1 MSNPTVPP
9 ALFGASAAPATSSLA
24 IWSLVLGIL
33 SFCGGCIT
41 GVPAIILGI
50 LALARIN
57 KPPAAL
63 KGQGLAIAGLVTGAV
78 GTLFGTAI
86 LAALLLPA
94 VAQARAKAHEAVC
107 LNNVKQIMVASHQ
120 YAAENSDT
128 LPQSLDQLKRYLG
141 DKALICRTAEGQ
153 AGTCYEIVTPGQK
166 LAGVAEPAKT
176 VFIRETQAR
185 HRGRRAVG
193 YMDGR
198 VEMVRDP

>member
-1 MSNPTVPP
+1 MS
-9 ALFGASAAPATSSLA
+9 GAPATPATSLLA

-63 KGQGLAIAGLVTGAV
+63 KGQGLAIAGLVTGVIGA
-78 GTLFGTAI
+78 LFGTAI

-107 LNNVKQIMVASHQ
+107 LNNIKQITLASHR
-120 YAAENSDT
+120 YAAENNDT
-128 LPQSLDQLKRYLG
+128 LPQSLDQLKSYLG
-141 DKALICRTAEGQ
+141 NKELICHAAEGQ
-153 AGTCYEIVTPGQK
+153 TGPCYEIVAPGRK
-166 LAGVAEPAKT
+166 LVEIADPAKT
-176 VFIRETQAR
+176 IFVRETQSR
-185 HRGRRAVG
+185 HHGRRAVG
-193 YMDGR
+193 YADGH